1 MSISLLVLLIGLAV
15 LWIWDE
21 MRSAPII
28 EDGQRPNPEGV
39 GLAGERDRE
48 PRTD

>member
-28 EDGQRPNPEGV
+28 EDDEKTSHRKGKQK
-39 GLAGERDRE
+39 
-48 PRTD
+48 

>member
-1 MSISLLVLLIGLAV
+1 MSIPLILLLVVLAV

-28 EDGQRPNPEGV
+28 EDDEKTSQRKEKQK
-39 GLAGERDRE
+39 
-48 PRTD
+48 